1 MNNGIWST
9 GTPLTESY
17 WRGLGYGGEVATGG
31 AENPAA
37 SPALMSWLASK
48 GYQGAEGAE
57 GGQQYRWL
65 TDASGGEVAKSR
77 YNATDNMSMLQLLSP
92 VLMAAGGQFAF
103 GGGMGGMSATGIPM
117 GAYAGPGME
126 GTGAGLFAAGGA
138 GIPMGEYAGPGMEG
152 GSMGAGGGGFGGSSF
167 FSDFMPSYS
176 FPGYGGDSSVFTSGG
191 MMGSSPLE
199 GGNWWDKLFKFGGQ
213 AKDWLGANKGLLR
226 TGLGLYGFG
235 RMQAAKRAM
244 RPPSM
249 ADMQGSPEY
258 AAALDAAQ
266 RSSIASG
273 GFGSGQMAAAAA
285 AVGPQVYQQLYN
297 RKMEQAGGRANA
309 DMSGMMMLAS
319 ILGG

>member
-1 MNNGIWST
+1 
-9 GTPLTESY
+9 
-17 WRGLGYGGEVATGG
+17 
-31 AENPAA
+31 
-37 SPALMSWLASK
+37 
-48 GYQGAEGAE
+48 
-57 GGQQYRWL
+57 
-65 TDASGGEVAKSR
+65 
-77 YNATDNMSMLQLLSP
+77 
-92 VLMAAGGQFAF
+92 
-103 GGGMGGMSATGIPM
+103 
-117 GAYAGPGME
+117 
-126 GTGAGLFAAGGA
+126 
-138 GIPMGEYAGPGMEG
+138 
-152 GSMGAGGGGFGGSSF
+152 
-167 FSDFMPSYS
+167 
-176 FPGYGGDSSVFTSGG
+176 